1 MSRVPTDEEVQH
13 HTALCPKTSAHGKKG
28 SCKVCE
34 MCRKCPVPDWC
45 SGGNH
50 IGTPK
55 NKNRQEDA
63 STATVPKRMRTAK
76 EKSTQSLEVL
86 AREEATLDA
95 IIEREERDDAAR
107 VVRYV
112 HILLVGQYG
121 SMHGEDNVGYSFL
134 VC

>member
-1 MSRVPTDEEVQH
+1 
-13 HTALCPKTSAHGKKG
+13 
-28 SCKVCE
+28 
-34 MCRKCPVPDWC
+34 
-45 SGGNH
+45 
-50 IGTPK
+50 
-55 NKNRQEDA
+55 
-63 STATVPKRMRTAK
+63 MRTAK